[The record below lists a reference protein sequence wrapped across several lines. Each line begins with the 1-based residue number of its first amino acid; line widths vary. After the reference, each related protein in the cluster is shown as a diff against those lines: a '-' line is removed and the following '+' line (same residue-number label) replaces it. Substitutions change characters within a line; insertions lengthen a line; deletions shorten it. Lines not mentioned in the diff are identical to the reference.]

1 MRSIEKVS
9 TMGTSVILSAVSPS
23 QLRFH
28 CNTLGSELESESGHA
43 VYSRLK
49 AGDGHSPIPWG
60 SARAG
65 FVSETLEDAI
75 ESLRLVTDF
84 LTTAP
89 TARCWEHPRGIFY
102 RQTGLDPKGK
112 IVALFSGQGGQYT
125 EMGRS
130 LRNLFPFMKQGYDHM
145 DNLLEEIGL
154 TPLSDILFQNHPLS
168 KEKAR
173 LSENTLKRTEYT
185 QPAIGVYNPSLYR
198 ILERL
203 GLEAEMV
210 AGLSCGELPALWTA
224 GVLSD
229 EHYFNLVRSRGH
241 AMSQSNGESMGEEA
255 MMAVTGDV
263 DEITARV
270 ETVEDVF
277 VEAWNSRNQVVLA
290 GLKKPLQK
298 LQYIF
303 QDRGWA
309 AYTLSVT
316 GAFHSPFMETGR
328 QIFAEHVHAT
338 PFTPPKIPV
347 YSNVTA
353 APYPED
359 PHAVKEMLIEQVV
372 RPVRFKEQIENM
384 YKAGGSWFIE
394 FGPKN
399 IVTSLVGAILGD
411 KPHGAVALNSGNRRR
426 SNVHKCTQNC
436 TLLFAG
442 HAPIHC
448 DSVNIG
454 LDGVRLKGLPETL
467 GDGLKKVSIL
477 FHIDAHQEPLD
488 GQMVWR
494 QGRFAGVKL
503 FRREKQRT
511 LLKRLGYDEENNP
524 KSVFT
529 KDNCRQL
536 QEAVVNLIVT
546 GLPLKPLERLMDGTI
561 ESPVF
566 SLPGKTISSKK
577 SAHCR

>member
-1 MRSIEKVS
+1 MRSIEKES
-9 TMGTSVILSAVSPS
+9 TMGTSVILSAASPS

-28 CNTLGSELESESGHA
+28 CDTLRSELESDHA

-49 AGDGHSPIPWG
+49 TRDGHSPIPLQ

-65 FVSETLEDAI
+65 FVSESLEDAV
-75 ESLRLVTDF
+75 ESLRLITDF
-84 LTTAP
+84 LTTGP
-89 TARCWEHPRGIFY
+89 SVRRWEHPRGIFY

-112 IVALFSGQGGQYT
+112 TVALFSGQGGQYT
-125 EMGRS
+125 DMGS
-130 LRNLFPFMKQGYDHM
+130 ALRNLFPFIKQGYGHM

-154 TPLSDILFQNHPLS
+154 TPISNILFPDRPLS
-168 KEKAR
+168 KEEML
-173 LSENTLKRTEYT
+173 LSENTLTRTEYT
-185 QPAIGVYNPSLYR
+185 QPAIGVFNPSLYR

-203 GLEAEMV
+203 GLEAAMA
-210 AGLSCGELPALWTA
+210 AGLSCGELPALWAA
-224 GVLSD
+224 GALSD
-229 EHYFNLVRSRGH
+229 EHYFDLVRCRGH
-241 AMSQSNGESMGEEA
+241 AMSQSNGTSMEEEA

-263 DEITARV
+263 EEITAKV
-270 ETVEDVF
+270 ETVGDVF
-277 VEAWNSRNQVVLA
+277 VEAWNSRDQVVLA

-309 AYTLSVT
+309 AYILSVT
-316 GAFHSPFMETGR
+316 GAFHSPFMENGR
-328 QIFAEHVHAT
+328 QIFAEHVRAT
-338 PFTPPKIPV
+338 PFSPPNIPV

-384 YKAGGSWFIE
+384 YKAGSSCFIE

-399 IVTSLVGAILGD
+399 IITSLVGSILGD

-426 SNVHKCTQNC
+426 SNVHGCIQSC

-448 DSVNIG
+448 DSVNICQG
-454 LDGVRLKGLPETL
+454 GVGLKGLPETL
-467 GDGLKKVSIL
+467 GDGLKEVAIL
-477 FHIDAHQEPLD
+477 FHLNGHQEPLE

-503 FRREKQRT
+503 FRREKQRR
-511 LLKRLGYDEENNP
+511 LLKRLGYDEESNP
-524 KSVFT
+524 KPVFA
-529 KDNCRQL
+529 KDSCRQL
-536 QEAVVNLIVT
+536 QDAVVNLIVT
-546 GLPLKPLERLMDGTI
+546 GLPLKPLESLLDGKI
-561 ESPVF
+561 ESPGF
-566 SLPGKTISSKK
+566 SLPEKTISSKV
-577 SAHCR
+577 SVHCR

>member
-1 MRSIEKVS
+1 MRSIKKVS
-9 TMGTSVILSAVSPS
+9 TMGTSVILYAVSPS
-23 QLRFH
+23 QLGFH
-28 CNTLGSELESESGHA
+28 CNTLGSKLKSESGHA

-49 AGDGHSPIPWG
+49 TGDGHSPIPRTA
-60 SARAG
+60 ARAG

-75 ESLRLVTDF
+75 ESLRLITDF
-84 LTTAP
+84 LTTDP
-89 TARCWEHPRGIFY
+89 TAKSWEHPRGIFY

-112 IVALFSGQGGQYT
+112 IVALFSGQGGQYP

-130 LRNLFPFMKQGYDHM
+130 LRNLFPFIKQGYYHM

-154 TPLSDILFQNHPLS
+154 TPISAILFPDHPLS
-168 KEKAR
+168 KEKEL

-198 ILERL
+198 ILGRL
-203 GLEAEMV
+203 GLEAEIV
-210 AGLSCGELPALWTA
+210 AGLSCGELPALWAA

-229 EHYFNLVRSRGH
+229 EHFFALVRSRGH
-241 AMSQSNGESMGEEA
+241 AMSQSNGTSMEEEA

-277 VEAWNSRNQVVLA
+277 VEAWNSKNQVVLA
-290 GLKKPLQK
+290 GLKKPLQE

-309 AYTLSVT
+309 AYMLSVT

-328 QIFAEHVHAT
+328 QIFAEHVRAT
-338 PFTPPKIPV
+338 PFNAPKIPV

-359 PHAVKEMLIEQVV
+359 PHAVKEMLIEHVV

-394 FGPKN
+394 LGPKN
-399 IVTSLVGAILGD
+399 IVTSLIYAILGD

-426 SNVHKCTQNC
+426 NNVHECIQSC
-436 TLLFAG
+436 TLLLTG

-448 DSVNIG
+448 DSVNISLG
-454 LDGVRLKGLPETL
+454 GVRLKGLPETL
-467 GDGLKKVSIL
+467 GNGLKKVSIL
-477 FHIDAHQEPLD
+477 FHINGHQAPLE

-503 FRREKQRT
+503 FRREKQRA

-524 KSVFT
+524 KPVFA
-529 KDNCRQL
+529 KDSCRQL

-546 GLPLKPLERLMDGTI
+546 GLPLLPLERLLDGTV
-561 ESPVF
+561 ESPAF
-566 SLPGKTISSKK
+566 SLPRKTISSRVM
-577 SAHCR
+577 AHCR